1 MFSHSPEIWRT
12 FPELAAGVAL
22 LSGMHPRVATVH
34 RVAAGLRTGTVWV
47 NGYQL
52 MDAAIPF
59 GGYKMSGFG
68 RESGAE
74 HMQEYLQTKSVILR
88 LG

>member
-1 MFSHSPEIWRT
+1 
-12 FPELAAGVAL
+12 
-22 LSGMHPRVATVH
+22 
-34 RVAAGLRTGTVWV
+34 
-47 NGYQL
+47 
-52 MDAAIPF
+52 
-59 GGYKMSGFG
+59 MSGFG